1 MGDAGRLE
9 SQGCPQE
16 GHAHPRAGCARL
28 SALVMRRAALVEPRK
43 AAMTRQKQSRLPELA
58 CLEARIIAFVT
69 REIAKLEATIQATI
83 AAEEAFSVK
92 ARLLRSIPSV
102 GSVLT
107 ALLLARMPEL
117 GLISDKQAAALV
129 GVAPMANDSGKRQG
143 PTARSEAAG
152 AARSAASCSRPRSA
166 PQSAI
171 PPSSHS
177 RCASRP
183 LARLTSRS

>member
-28 SALVMRRAALVEPRK
+28 SALVMRRAALAEPRK

-83 AAEEAFSVK
+83 AAEEAFSLK
-92 ARLLRSIPSV
+92 ARLLLSIPSV

-117 GLISDKQAAALV
+117 GPISDKQAAALV
-129 GVAPMANDSGKRQG
+129 GVAPMANDSGKRQAYRQVRG
-143 PTARSEAAG
+143 GGRREIRCVLFQAAL
-152 AARSAASCSRPRSA
+152 SVSKCN
-166 PQSAI
+166 
-171 PPSSHS
+171 PPSGHS